1 MLDAAAPRTAG
12 PVAFQ
17 LMRRCLVLALALL
30 AASCGGSPGSA
41 APDAVG
47 LIDGAVAAMQGV
59 ASAHFEM
66 ARSGAPITV
75 EGLVFDS
82 AVGRYAAPAAAEA
95 VLRMHAGDIA
105 VELGTVSIGDRTW
118 LTDPLT
124 GRWHELR
131 AGAGFNPAVLF
142 DPDLGWVALL
152 TDLAEVT
159 LTSTGRGTHR
169 LSGRLPAGRV
179 EAITAGLAPGQSI
192 ALDLWLDAA
201 TLHIVRLEFSTVG
214 DQGRSDW
221 VIVMSEFGAPVQI
234 DPPADE

>member
-1 MLDAAAPRTAG
+1 MLDAAAPSLAG
-12 PVAFQ
+12 PVAFCV
-17 LMRRCLVLALALL
+17 MRRGLVLALALL
-30 AASCGGSPGSA
+30 ATSCGGSPGPA
-41 APDAVG
+41 APDAAG
-47 LIDGAVAAMQGV
+47 LIDDAVAAMQAV

-66 ARSGAPITV
+66 TRDGAPITV

-95 VLRMHAGDIA
+95 VLRMHAGEIA
-105 VELGTVSIGDRTW
+105 IELGTVSIGDQTW

-131 AGAGFNPAVLF
+131 VGSGFNPAVLF

-159 LTSTGRGTHR
+159 VVSAGGDTHR
-169 LSGRLPAGRV
+169 LSGRLPAARV

-192 ALDLWLDAA
+192 TLDLWLDAA
-201 TLHIVRLEFSTVG
+201 TRHIVRLEFSTIG
-214 DQGRSDW
+214 DQGQSDW
-221 VIVMSEFGAPVQI
+221 VIVMSDFGAPVEI
-234 DPPADE
+234 DPPVDG

>member
-1 MLDAAAPRTAG
+1 
-12 PVAFQ
+12 
-17 LMRRCLVLALALL
+17 MRRCLVLALALL
-30 AASCGGSPGSA
+30 AASCGGSPGPA
-41 APDAVG
+41 AADATG
-47 LIDGAVAAMQGV
+47 LIDGAVVAMQGV

-66 ARSGAPITV
+66 TRSGAPITV
-75 EGLVFDS
+75 EGLIFDS

-95 VLRMHAGDIA
+95 VLRMHAGEVA
-105 VELGTVSIGDRTW
+105 VELGTVSIGDQTW

-131 AGAGFNPAVLF
+131 SGSGFNPAVLF

-152 TDLAEVT
+152 TDLGEVT
-159 LTSTGRGTHR
+159 VVSAGGDTDR
-169 LSGRLPAGRV
+169 LSGRLPAARV

-221 VIVMSEFGAPVQI
+221 VIVMSDFGVPVQI
-234 DPPADE
+234 DPPADQ